1 MVAIVYSAS
10 GSAICIQPNNKSQL
24 LSLVHKV
31 MRHADSMLS
40 CCHYVTLVPH
50 LLSSCRHI
58 FVDLSIC

>member
-40 CCHYVTLVPH
+40 WEYVTLVPH